1 MKAHCL
7 QSPGSID
14 GLFLQEVPKPT
25 PGPHDVL
32 IRVRATSINNR
43 DLMVVHNQY
52 GFPIPPGLIPLSDAA
67 GVVEA
72 IGSNVRRFAVGD
84 HVSPTFQTGWI
95 GGPARPEY
103 WGTDLGASLPGVLAQ
118 YIALHEEA
126 VVKLPP
132 HLSFEEG
139 ATLCCAGI
147 TAWTALTS
155 PCPVAPGETVLIQGT
170 GGVALFALQFAKA
183 FGARVI
189 ATTSSDAKAKR
200 LLTLGADDVVN
211 YVEVL
216 DWDQKVIALSGGV
229 GVDRVVETGGPT
241 TLSRSLAALRVGGQ
255 LSLVGFSGGAGPSLD
270 PLTLLGRGLRIET
283 IAVGSRND
291 YEAMNRAI
299 TAHRMRPPVIDR
311 VFEFDQA
318 REALAHLAARRH
330 VGKIV
335 IRVD

>member
-1 MKAHCL
+1 MKAYCL
-7 QSPGSID
+7 DTPGTID
-14 GLFLQEVPKPT
+14 GLVLRELPKPS
-25 PGPHDVL
+25 PGPNDVL

-52 GFPIPPGLIPLSDAA
+52 GFPIKPGLIPLSDAA

-95 GGPARPEY
+95 GGPPRPEY

-118 YIALHEEA
+118 YIVQNEEA
-126 VVKLPP
+126 VVRLPS

-147 TAWTALTS
+147 TAWAALTS
-155 PCPVAPGETVLIQGT
+155 PGPVAPGETVLVQGT

-189 ATTSSDAKAKR
+189 ATTSNAEKSKRLLALGADEVINYVDTSDWDAKA
-200 LLTLGADDVVN
+200 
-211 YVEVL
+211 
-216 DWDQKVIALSGGV
+216 IALGGGI

-255 LSLVGFSGGAGPSLD
+255 LSLVGFSGGVGPQLD

-299 TAHRMRPPVIDR
+299 ATRRIGPPVVDR
-311 VFEFDQA
+311 VFGFDEA
-318 REALAHLAARRH
+318 REALKYLAARRH
-330 VGKIV
+330 IGKIV
-335 IRVD
+335 IRID